1 MFKKTL
7 LITSALASAAL
18 ISTASFA
25 ELKVSGS
32 QEWEIGQRTQDTTST
47 DGKRIGSL
55 TVFGFSGGG
64 DLGNGNSYKVAYAL
78 EQGAHDT
85 VQANLKFGA
94 IDIELGANG
103 SIGNEDVKALLP
115 YVNNRFAD
123 IAGAGFAFDVDDI
136 SSGDTYIGLNVAA
149 GSAGA
154 ISLGY
159 NPNRGNAS
167 TQTTDNYAATSVST
181 GSAYSASFKGSLG
194 VDGLTVGVGIMEGN
208 NAAPLKDDEKSL
220 SYGASYNMGKVA
232 VGYQWTE
239 NTLGTGLKATTTA
252 EEENKQYGVSFAASD
267 SVSIGLY
274 QAKSKTLTEGV
285 SSKETTSNLLSVGYK
300 LGAAKVSYDY
310 ITADNFNQSATND
323 ASVHKVKLMMAF

>member
-25 ELKVSGS
+25 EIKVSGS
-32 QEWEIGQRTQDTTST
+32 QEWEMSQRAQDSTST
-47 DGKRIGSL
+47 DGKNLGSL
-55 TVFGFSGGG
+55 TVLGLSGGG
-64 DLGNGNSYKVAYAL
+64 DLGNGNSYTVSYGL
-78 EQGAHDT
+78 ENGSQDT

-159 NPNRGNAS
+159 NPNRANTSAQG
-167 TQTTDNYAATSVST
+167 TDNYAATNVST

-194 VDGLTVGVGIMEGN
+194 VDGLTVGVGIMQGN
-208 NAAPLKDDEKSL
+208 NANPLFDDESSL

-239 NTLGTGLKATTTA
+239 NTLGTAAKTATA

-274 QAKSKTLTEGV
+274 QAKSKTLAENV
-285 SSKETTSNLLSVGYK
+285 ASKTTTSNLLSVGYK

-310 ITADNFNQSATND
+310 ITADNFAQSATND